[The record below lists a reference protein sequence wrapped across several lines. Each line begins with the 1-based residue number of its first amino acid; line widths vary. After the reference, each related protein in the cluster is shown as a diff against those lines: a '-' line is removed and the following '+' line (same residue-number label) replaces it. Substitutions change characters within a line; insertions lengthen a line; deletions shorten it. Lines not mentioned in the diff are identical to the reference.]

1 MVHTIIEVMRMDKKF
16 IAAVAVCFVALVGV
30 ATGTYFLGQKSDENI
45 VKLGKANITE
55 TTAADKNIEAAGN
68 VVEKETQ
75 KETAME
81 SETPKD
87 REVEPGGYL
96 TEETTKEKAVNNVVE
111 ENTQSNVSKKDYLY
125 GLSSEAAAQI
135 KTLKFNKNSKLI
147 WPVEG
152 SIIMPYDVK
161 NTVYYATLDEYKTNP
176 GIVIQSSKG
185 TAIKAAAD
193 GVITKITQ
201 DDELGVVISQAVGN
215 DYIVN
220 YGQTINPEV
229 KEGSFVEAGQ
239 TIAYVNQ
246 PTKYYSKEGDNIYF
260 SVERNGKTKDPL
272 NYIDYED

>member
-1 MVHTIIEVMRMDKKF
+1 MVHTVIEVMRMDKKF

-111 ENTQSNVSKKDYLY
+111 ENTQSNVSKKDYMY

-201 DDELGVVISQAVGN
+201 DDELGVVISQAVEM
-215 DYIVN
+215 I
-220 YGQTINPEV
+220 I
-229 KEGSFVEAGQ
+229 S
-239 TIAYVNQ
+239 
-246 PTKYYSKEGDNIYF
+246 
-260 SVERNGKTKDPL
+260 
-272 NYIDYED
+272 

>member
-1 MVHTIIEVMRMDKKF
+1 MVHTVIEVMRMDKKF

-96 TEETTKEKAVNNVVE
+96 TEETTKEKVVNNVVE
-111 ENTQSNVSKKDYLY
+111 ENTQSNVSKKDYMY
-125 GLSSEAAAQI
+125 GLSSEAAA
-135 KTLKFNKNSKLI
+135 
-147 WPVEG
+147 
-152 SIIMPYDVK
+152 
-161 NTVYYATLDEYKTNP
+161 
-176 GIVIQSSKG
+176 
-185 TAIKAAAD
+185 
-193 GVITKITQ
+193 
-201 DDELGVVISQAVGN
+201 
-215 DYIVN
+215 
-220 YGQTINPEV
+220 
-229 KEGSFVEAGQ
+229 Q

>member
-1 MVHTIIEVMRMDKKF
+1 MVHTVIEVMRMDKKF

-161 NTVYYATLDEYKTNP
+161 NTVYYATLDEYTTNP
-176 GIVIQSSKG
+176 GI
-185 TAIKAAAD
+185 
-193 GVITKITQ
+193 TQ
-201 DDELGVVISQAVGN
+201 DDGLGVVISQAVGN

-220 YGQTINPEV
+220 YGQTIHPEV

>member
-1 MVHTIIEVMRMDKKF
+1 M
-16 IAAVAVCFVALVGV
+16 
-30 ATGTYFLGQKSDENI
+30 
-45 VKLGKANITE
+45 
-55 TTAADKNIEAAGN
+55 
-68 VVEKETQ
+68 
-75 KETAME
+75 
-81 SETPKD
+81 
-87 REVEPGGYL
+87 
-96 TEETTKEKAVNNVVE
+96 
-111 ENTQSNVSKKDYLY
+111 
-125 GLSSEAAAQI
+125 
-135 KTLKFNKNSKLI
+135 
-147 WPVEG
+147 
-152 SIIMPYDVK
+152 K

-229 KEGSFVEAGQ
+229 KAGSFVEAGQ

>member
-1 MVHTIIEVMRMDKKF
+1 
-16 IAAVAVCFVALVGV
+16 
-30 ATGTYFLGQKSDENI
+30 
-45 VKLGKANITE
+45 
-55 TTAADKNIEAAGN
+55 
-68 VVEKETQ
+68 
-75 KETAME
+75 
-81 SETPKD
+81 
-87 REVEPGGYL
+87 
-96 TEETTKEKAVNNVVE
+96 VE
-111 ENTQSNVSKKDYLY
+111 ENTQSNVSKKDYMY

>member
-1 MVHTIIEVMRMDKKF
+1 MSEEKMKLCLITTIINNPEIQKLHGQQLHVTEGQLLELKF
-16 IAAVAVCFVALVGV
+16 RADS
-30 ATGTYFLGQKSDENI
+30 KSK
-45 VKLGKANITE
+45 VKT
-55 TTAADKNIEAAGN
+55 DKNGFIIRD
-68 VVEKETQ
+68 EKETQ

>member
-1 MVHTIIEVMRMDKKF
+1 MNTVTVIGAGLAGCEAAHQLAKRGIQVKLYEMKPKKMSPAPHYPGFAELVCSNSLKADRLGSAAGMLKAEMRMFDSVVLE
-16 IAAVAVCFVALVGV
+16 AAARFSVPAGGALAVERTAFSDYI
-30 ATGTYFLGQKSDENI
+30 TQK
-45 VKLGKANITE
+45 IT
-55 TTAADKNIEAAGN
+55 ADKNIEAAGN

-96 TEETTKEKAVNNVVE
+96 TEETTKEKTVNNVVE

-201 DDELGVVISQAVGN
+201 DDELGVVIS
-215 DYIVN
+215 
-220 YGQTINPEV
+220 
-229 KEGSFVEAGQ
+229 
-239 TIAYVNQ
+239 
-246 PTKYYSKEGDNIYF
+246 
-260 SVERNGKTKDPL
+260 
-272 NYIDYED
+272 

>member
-1 MVHTIIEVMRMDKKF
+1 MH
-16 IAAVAVCFVALVGV
+16 
-30 ATGTYFLGQKSDENI
+30 FLHSENI
-45 VKLGKANITE
+45 IAVSYTHL
-55 TTAADKNIEAAGN
+55 AAGN

-161 NTVYYATLDEYKTNP
+161 NTVYYLSLIHIYVYKRQVLWINGYYQNLTLWLR
-176 GIVIQSSKG
+176 Q
-185 TAIKAAAD
+185 
-193 GVITKITQ
+193 
-201 DDELGVVISQAVGN
+201 
-215 DYIVN
+215 
-220 YGQTINPEV
+220 
-229 KEGSFVEAGQ
+229 
-239 TIAYVNQ
+239 
-246 PTKYYSKEGDNIYF
+246 
-260 SVERNGKTKDPL
+260 
-272 NYIDYED
+272 

>member
-1 MVHTIIEVMRMDKKF
+1 MVHTVIEVMRMDKKF

-96 TEETTKEKAVNNVVE
+96 T

>member
-1 MVHTIIEVMRMDKKF
+1 MDKKF

-55 TTAADKNIEAAGN
+55 TTATDKNIEAAGN